1 MSHHPY
7 PDAGRALRQVA
18 RHDDELAPR
27 VEAQAAET
35 FVKWPDPPEGWGEA
49 ASARVQEVF
58 GPFLDALRAR
68 PVAVPQLVFR
78 PGRMAR

>member
-18 RHDDELAPR
+18 RHEDETAP
-27 VEAQAAET
+27 VLGVGT
-35 FVKWPDPPEGWGEA
+35 TDIFLKWPQVPEGWGA
-49 ASARVQEVF
+49 AAGARVREAF
-58 GPFLDALRAR
+58 GPFLEAMRAR

-78 PGRMAR
+78 PGRLPQ

>member
-7 PDAGRALRQVA
+7 PDVGRALRQVA
-18 RHDDELAPR
+18 RHEDETAPELG
-27 VEAQAAET
+27 VVTTEI
-35 FVKWPDPPEGWGEA
+35 FVKWPQPPEGWGEA

-68 PVAVPQLVFR
+68 PIAVPQLVFR